1 MTPERWAQIE
11 ELFHR
16 AAECDPKQRTVLLDE
31 TCNSDL
37 ELRRQVEV
45 LLAGEERAKDVLK
58 AAVHREMASMSFPL
72 VGQTISHYRV
82 LDGLGGGGMGLVYR
96 AEDLRLGRQVAL
108 KFLPEDS
115 SKDPGAL
122 ARFER
127 EARSA
132 SALEHPNICP
142 IYEFGEQE
150 GRSFLV
156 MQLLQGHT
164 LREIISESEREK
176 RPLEIRKLL
185 DLALQIAAGLEAAH
199 RHGIIHR
206 DIKPANIF
214 VTQEGQAKI
223 LDFGLAKLSRGETAE
238 DLKVDTT
245 KKDAPTVVR
254 HENAGQMTPDPLLSR
269 TGVAMGTAGY
279 MSPEQARGEKLD
291 ARTDLFSFG
300 LVLYEMATGQRAF
313 KGDTGPSLHG
323 AILTQIPIPAGQLNP
338 QVPSKLSQIIAKTL
352 EKNRNLRYQT
362 VSELCADLEDLK
374 RKAELRSRLR
384 RAVAVG
390 APVLAVVVVSTII
403 WSEKRQSQ
411 STPSLPDL
419 KLQQLTLNSSEN
431 PVTGGAISPDGKY
444 LAYTDLN
451 GMHIKL
457 IGNEQIQSVSQ
468 PDLFTN
474 GGVTWEISAWFPD
487 STRFLANAHS
497 AGQNPSLWSSDDT
510 NIWVVSVLGGVP
522 RKLRDHA
529 VAWSVSR
536 DGSSISFG
544 TNKKTLVKVKSG

>member
-16 AAECDPKQRTVLLDE
+16 AAECDPKQRTFLLDE

-245 KKDAPTVVR
+245 KKDAPTVAR
-254 HENAGQMTPDPLLSR
+254 HENAGQTTPDPLLSR

-323 AILTQIPIPAGQLNP
+323 AILTQIPIPAGQVNP

>member
-1 MTPERWAQIE
+1 MAISSTCESGST
-11 ELFHR
+11 FSS
-16 AAECDPKQRTVLLDE
+16 LD
-31 TCNSDL
+31 
-37 ELRRQVEV
+37 
-45 LLAGEERAKDVLK
+45 
-58 AAVHREMASMSFPL
+58 AVRE
-72 VGQTISHYRV
+72 GQ
-82 LDGLGGGGMGLVYR
+82 
-96 AEDLRLGRQVAL
+96 
-108 KFLPEDS
+108 
-115 SKDPGAL
+115 
-122 ARFER
+122 
-127 EARSA
+127 
-132 SALEHPNICP
+132 
-142 IYEFGEQE
+142 
-150 GRSFLV
+150 
-156 MQLLQGHT
+156 T
-164 LREIISESEREK
+164 LRELLKESVDHRRSNPAPSRTASRDENVL
-176 RPLEIRKLL
+176 PLSQVLEI
-185 DLALQIAAGLEAAH
+185 AIQIAAGLEAAH
-199 RHGIIHR
+199 RKGIIHR
-206 DIKPANIF
+206 DIKPANVF
-214 VTQEGQAKI
+214 VTSEGRAKI
-223 LDFGLAKLSRGETAE
+223 LDFGLAKLSRGEPEGE
-238 DLKVDTT
+238 DLERGRGDIGTT
-245 KKDAPTVVR
+245 KDVSEGGP
-254 HENAGQMTPDPLLSR
+254 TPDPLLSR

-544 TNKKTLVKVKSG
+544 TNKKTL